1 MRVCST
7 PINPSC
13 AAAAVQG
20 WIGESSGPI
29 TARRGPH
36 TPAARILAR
45 ASRSGDPQHLVQTL
59 VQRAVT

>member
-7 PINPSC
+7 PIKPSC

-20 WIGESSGPI
+20 WIGQSSGPI

-45 ASRSGDPQHLVQTL
+45 ASRSEIRNTWCSV
-59 VQRAVT
+59 R